1 MPLARLSQLWRSTS
15 FRISL
20 IHAALLAAAIM
31 GAGTGGWVATRG
43 AAEREARD
51 RIALEVHA
59 VTLEIQAEGL
69 KAAGDAVMARAER
82 PGALEYRLVDPTGR
96 HVAGDLTDLGPKEG
110 WRSLDFDG
118 SAPGLEG
125 KDRLLI
131 LTQRLPDGARLTVGE
146 DLGRAEALRNTLF
159 RTLLLWGGLALALGL
174 AAGLYLTRRALERM
188 NALVRTVRTVADGD
202 LAARASDARPEGD
215 DIGQLAAG
223 VNQMLDR
230 IGVLMAAVRRVSAEV
245 AHDLR
250 TPLSHVRQR
259 LDAAATAAT
268 PELRNAALQS
278 ANDGIDRA
286 LRMFDAMLR
295 LAEIDAGA
303 ARARF
308 AAVDLMDL
316 TDRVADAYR
325 AELEASGRTLIVQI
339 AECRVVEGDANLLT
353 QALANLLENALKHSR
368 AGAAV
373 RVRLVEEP
381 DGIKLSVEDDGP
393 GIPPEMFGVAVRPFS
408 RLDPARAAPGTG
420 LGMAITASVARL
432 HGGRLLLE
440 DARPGLR
447 VNMLMV
453 PAQGPM
459 RSQNDASCDRGR
471 PDLAAVRDA
480 DGH

>member
-20 IHAALLAAAIM
+20 IHAALLAAAII
-31 GAGTGGWVATRG
+31 GAVSGGWIATRG
-43 AAEREARD
+43 AAEREAHD

-82 PGALEYRLVDPTGR
+82 PGALEYRLVDSTGR

-110 WRSLDFDG
+110 WRRLDFDG

-146 DLGRAEALRNTLF
+146 GLGRAEALRDTLF

-174 AAGLYLTRRALERM
+174 AAGLYLTHRALERM
-188 NALVRTVRTVADGD
+188 NALVRTVRAVADGN

-215 DIGQLAAG
+215 DIGQLATG

-230 IGVLMAAVRRVSAEV
+230 IDVLVAAVRRVSADV

-259 LDAAATAAT
+259 LDTATTAAT

-278 ANDGIDRA
+278 AKDGIDRA
-286 LRMFDAMLR
+286 MRMFDAMLR

-308 AAVDLMDL
+308 ATVDLADL

-325 AELEASGRTLIVQI
+325 AELEASGRTLLVQV
-339 AECRVVEGDANLLT
+339 AGSLVVEGDADLLT
-353 QALANLLENALKHSR
+353 QALANLLENVLKHSR

-373 RVRLVEEP
+373 QVRLVEKRE
-381 DGIKLSVEDDGP
+381 GIRLSVEDDGP
-393 GIPPEMFGVAVRPFS
+393 GIPPEMFEVAVRPFS

-420 LGMAITASVARL
+420 LGLAIAAGVARL

-447 VNMLMV
+447 VTMLL
-453 PAQGPM
+453 AQGLM
-459 RSQNDASCDRGR
+459 LSQG
-471 PDLAAVRDA
+471 AAFRAA
-480 DGH
+480 DGN

>member
-20 IHAALLAAAIM
+20 IHAALLAAAII
-31 GAGTGGWVATRG
+31 GAVSGGWIATRG
-43 AAEREARD
+43 AAEREAHD

-82 PGALEYRLVDPTGR
+82 PGALEYRLVDSAGR
-96 HVAGDLTDLGPKEG
+96 HVAGDLSDLGPKEG
-110 WRSLDFDG
+110 WRRLDFDG

-146 DLGRAEALRNTLF
+146 GLGRAEALRDTLF

-174 AAGLYLTRRALERM
+174 AAGLYLTHRALERM
-188 NALVRTVRTVADGD
+188 NALVRTVRAVADGN

-215 DIGQLAAG
+215 DIGQLATG

-230 IGVLMAAVRRVSAEV
+230 IDVLVAAVRRVSADV

-259 LDAAATAAT
+259 LDTATTAAT

-278 ANDGIDRA
+278 AKDGIDRA
-286 LRMFDAMLR
+286 MRMFDAMLR

-308 AAVDLMDL
+308 ATVDLADL

-325 AELEASGRTLIVQI
+325 AELEASGRTLLVQV
-339 AECRVVEGDANLLT
+339 AGSLVVEGDADLLT
-353 QALANLLENALKHSR
+353 QALANLLENVLKHSR

-373 RVRLVEEP
+373 QVRLVEKRE
-381 DGIKLSVEDDGP
+381 GIQLSVEDDGP
-393 GIPPEMFGVAVRPFS
+393 GIPPEMFEVAVRPFS

-420 LGMAITASVARL
+420 LGLAIAAGVARL

-447 VNMLMV
+447 VTMLLAKGLML
-453 PAQGPM
+453 
-459 RSQNDASCDRGR
+459 SQDAAFR
-471 PDLAAVRDA
+471 AA
-480 DGH
+480 DGN

>member
-1 MPLARLSQLWRSTS
+1 MPLARLSPLWRSTS

-20 IHAALLAAAIM
+20 IHAALLAAAII

-43 AAEREARD
+43 AAEREAHD

-69 KAAGDAVMARAER
+69 KAAGDAVMSRAER
-82 PGALEYRLVDPTGR
+82 PGALEYRLVDSTGR
-96 HVAGDLTDLGPKEG
+96 HIAGDLTDLGPKEG

-118 SAPGLEG
+118 TAPGLEG

-174 AAGLYLTRRALERM
+174 AAGLYLTHRALERM
-188 NALVRTVRTVADGD
+188 NALVQTVRAVADGD
-202 LAARASDARPEGD
+202 LGARASDARPDGD

-223 VNQMLDR
+223 VNQMLNR

-268 PELRNAALQS
+268 PELRNQALLA

-303 ARARF
+303 ARERF
-308 AAVDLMDL
+308 ATVDLTDL

-325 AELEASGRTLIVQI
+325 AELEASGRTLLVQV
-339 AECRVVEGDANLLT
+339 AGSLVVEGDADLLT
-353 QALANLLENALKHSR
+353 QALANLLENVLKHSG

-373 RVRLVEEP
+373 RVRLVEDHEW
-381 DGIKLSVEDDGP
+381 IKLSVEDDGP
-393 GIPPEMFGVAVRPFS
+393 GIAPEMFEVAIRPFS
-408 RLDPARAAPGTG
+408 RLDPARAAAGTG
-420 LGMAITASVARL
+420 LGLAITTGVARL

-447 VNMLMV
+447 VTMV
-453 PAQGPM
+453 LTPAQGSMPS
-459 RSQNDASCDRGR
+459 RNAASGDRGR

-480 DGH
+480 DGN

>member
-1 MPLARLSQLWRSTS
+1 MPLAHLSPFWRSTS

-20 IHAALLAAAIM
+20 IHAVLLAVAII
-31 GAGTGGWVATRG
+31 GAGTAGWVATRG
-43 AAEREARD
+43 AAEREAHD
-51 RIALEVHA
+51 RIALEIHA

-82 PGALEYRLVDPTGR
+82 PGALEYRLVDSAGR

-110 WRSLDFDG
+110 WRRVDFDG
-118 SAPGLEG
+118 AMPGLEG

-131 LTQRLPDGARLTVGE
+131 LTRRLPDGARLTVGE
-146 DLGRAEALRNTLF
+146 DLGRAETLRDTLF

-174 AAGLYLTRRALERM
+174 AAGLYLTHRALQRM
-188 NALVRTVRTVADGD
+188 NALVRTVRAVADGD
-202 LAARASDARPEGD
+202 LGARAFDARPEGD

-230 IGVLMAAVRRVSAEV
+230 IDVLMAAVRRVSAEV

-268 PELRNAALQS
+268 PELRSAALQS
-278 ANDGIDRA
+278 ANNGIDRA

-308 AAVDLMDL
+308 AAVDLTDL

-325 AELEASGRTLIVQI
+325 AELEASGRTLLVQI
-339 AECRVVEGDANLLT
+339 AGSSVVEGDADLLT
-353 QALANLLENALKHSR
+353 QALANLLENVLKHSR

-373 RVRLVEEP
+373 RVRLVEEQEE
-381 DGIKLSVEDDGP
+381 IRLSVEDDGP
-393 GIPPEMFGVAVRPFS
+393 GIPPEMFEVAVRPFS
-408 RLDPARAAPGTG
+408 RLDSARAAPGTG
-420 LGMAITASVARL
+420 LGLAISAGVARL
-432 HGGRLLLE
+432 HSGRLLLE
-440 DARPGLR
+440 DAQPGLK
-447 VNMLMV
+447 VTMLLV
-453 PAQGPM
+453 PTLEPLH
-459 RSQNDASCDRGR
+459 SQQASCDGGR
-471 PDLAAVRDA
+471 PVPAALRSA
-480 DGH
+480 DGN